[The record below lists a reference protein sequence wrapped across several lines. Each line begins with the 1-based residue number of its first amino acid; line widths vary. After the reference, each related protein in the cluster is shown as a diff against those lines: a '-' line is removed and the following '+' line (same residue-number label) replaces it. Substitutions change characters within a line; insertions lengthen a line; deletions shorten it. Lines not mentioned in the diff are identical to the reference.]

1 MKKSQG
7 VDKEVK
13 KLKLHL
19 SQIQENLKKSSI
31 HLWLNDEV
39 IIRKKMK
46 VIKQLPQVEESVK
59 ESLYYDYTVLL
70 DEVSTRILTH
80 YNDENQTDYTLE
92 EIKSSYPEAY
102 LNSGVLCVLLSIYL
116 PHLLDGNL
124 KYKLA
129 GTPKDEYKQARKMKR
144 HFYLHLGETN
154 TGKTYQAIQCLKK
167 ARRGIYLAPLRLLAL
182 ENYETLNQDH
192 VKCHLLTGEEEILV
206 EGATHISCTIEKLDL
221 NQPYDCAIIDEIQLI
236 QDKVRGSSWTRAI
249 LGLMCQEIH
258 LCGATNAKQLLIQLI
273 EECNDEYEVINYQ
286 RQTPLCLEQT
296 PFQLNLP
303 QKGDA
308 IIVFSK
314 KKVLELS
321 RYYQDRG
328 YQTSVIYGD
337 LPPEVRRL
345 QYTTFINGE
354 SDLLISTDAIGMGVN
369 LPIRRIV
376 FMNHKKFDGE
386 DIRELT
392 SQEVKQIAGR
402 AGRKGMYDIGY
413 VSTLAEYYN
422 FIKEKLECED
432 QVIEQA
438 IIGPNETL
446 LEINGIPLIEKLAIW
461 ATRYSNLTC
470 YEKMDIQ
477 NYLYVLTQ
485 IKRYK
490 LDQWIQWKIM
500 KLPLNFMNAEIL
512 NLLIF
517 YIEEHFV
524 DGNWELTKP
533 RLHTDDLDML
543 EIHYQEVSL
552 YYSFS
557 KAFHLTYDAAWIYRE
572 RAKISKK
579 LNYLLHRL

>member
-19 SQIQENLKKSSI
+19 SQIQENLKKSSL
-31 HLWLNDEV
+31 HVWLNDES

-46 VIKQLPQVEESVK
+46 VIKQLPQVEELVR
-59 ESLYYDYTVLL
+59 ESLYHDYMELL
-70 DEVSTRILTH
+70 DEISKRILTH
-80 YNDENQTDYTLE
+80 YNEENQTDYTLE

-102 LNSGVLCVLLSIYL
+102 FNSGVLCVLLSIYL
-116 PHLLDGNL
+116 PHILDGNL
-124 KYKLA
+124 KYRLS
-129 GTPKDEYKQARKMKR
+129 GTPKDEYKRTRQMKR
-144 HFYLHLGETN
+144 YFYLHLGETN
-154 TGKTYQAIQCLKK
+154 TGKTYRAIECLKQAQK
-167 ARRGIYLAPLRLLAL
+167 GIYLAPLRLLAL
-182 ENYETLNQDH
+182 ENYETLNQSQ

-221 NQPYDCAIIDEIQLI
+221 NQQYDCAVIDEIQLI
-236 QDKVRGSSWTRAI
+236 QDKVRGASWTRAI
-249 LGLMCQEIH
+249 LGLMCSEVH
-258 LCGATNAKQLLIQLI
+258 LCGAINAKQLLIQLI
-273 EECNDEYEVINYQ
+273 EECGDEYEIINYQ
-286 RQTPLCLEQT
+286 RQTPLCLERT

-345 QYTTFINGE
+345 QYTTFIKGE
-354 SDLLISTDAIGMGVN
+354 SHLLISTDAIGMGVN

-376 FMNHKKFDGE
+376 FMNHKKYDGE

-402 AGRKGMYDIGY
+402 AGRKGMYDVGY
-413 VSTLAEYYN
+413 VCTLAEHYD

-446 LEINGIPLIEKLAIW
+446 LEIKGIPLIEKLAIW
-461 ATRYSNLTC
+461 STRYSELTY

-490 LDQWIQWKIM
+490 LDQRIQWKIM
-500 KLPLNFMNAEIL
+500 RLPINFMNAEIL
-512 NLLIF
+512 NLLTF

-524 DGNWELTKP
+524 NGNLELTKP

-543 EIHYQEVSL
+543 ETHYQEVSL

-557 KAFHLTYDAAWIYRE
+557 KVFQLTYDIAWIYRE